1 MVKSSSQNHHSRH
14 KFSYSR
20 KRFSCT
26 LWSDILE
33 PNQAEVLVR
42 YGEDFYQGEAAIT
55 ANNYGN
61 GTVYYV
67 GTVLN

>member
-26 LWSDILE
+26 LWCDILE
-33 PNQAEVLVR
+33 PNQAEVLAR
-42 YGEDFYQGEAAIT
+42 YGEDFYQGRLQLQPIT
-55 ANNYGN
+55 MEMEQYIM
-61 GTVYYV
+61 
-67 GTVLN
+67 LELF